1 MWEFQVDG
9 SPHGRVTSNDCE
21 RCGMVRACRERAGA
35 SRHRTWNPLKGRTMK
50 SPAPDKI
57 RNIALLAHGDAGKTT
72 LAEAMLFA
80 AGAVS
85 RMGSVDDGSA
95 VLDYTESERKRG
107 ITINLG
113 VGYCD
118 WRGAKVNILDCPG
131 YADFYGDVKA
141 GIRVADS
148 AVVLLAAPSGVEVGT
163 ELVWQFL
170 ESASM
175 PRMVCVNKMDKEHA
189 DYRKCL
195 EQISERLGGRPAPV
209 VVPIGAADGFRGV
222 VDLIEEKAY
231 IHESPGKFKTED
243 IPADMADE
251 VAELRTQLIEA
262 AAENDEALME
272 KFFSDET
279 LSAGEI
285 RKGLQAG
292 IAQASVVPVVATAA
306 ESAAGVQQL
315 LDLVVSVLPSAATV
329 TEAVGAK
336 PGSEDEVKIPAEAGA
351 PFSALVFKTV
361 AEQHVGELSLF
372 RVYSGSVS
380 SGNEVLNTREDE
392 TERMGTVYS
401 LVGHD
406 RKEMESVSVGD
417 IGAVV
422 KLKITSTGD
431 TLCAKSSPIV
441 LPTVAFPKAV
451 LSVAVHAKSKGD
463 EEKISQ
469 GLSKLQE
476 EDPTFTAAYDPVI
489 RQTIMSG
496 LGEQHLDVKVA
507 ELKSKFGIEVETE
520 KPRIPYRE
528 TLRGSAKA
536 EGKYKKQSGGRGQFG
551 VAWLRLEP
559 TTRGDGFEFVNEVV
573 GGAIPSKFIPAV
585 EKGVVERMNKGVIAG
600 YPVVDVRVAVYDG
613 KYHSVDSSEM
623 AFKMAGSI
631 GFRLAAADANP
642 VLLEPVYL
650 ISVSVP
656 DEYLGDVMSDVSSRR
671 GKIRET
677 GQEGRYQVVK
687 AVVPL
692 AELYKYSTH
701 LRSITQGRGFFEME
715 FSHYGEVP
723 GDVQAKVVAEST
735 VEADED

>member
-1 MWEFQVDG
+1 
-9 SPHGRVTSNDCE
+9 
-21 RCGMVRACRERAGA
+21 
-35 SRHRTWNPLKGRTMK
+35 MK
-50 SPAPDKI
+50 SPAPEKI

-72 LAEAMLFA
+72 LAEAMLFT
-80 AGAVS
+80 GGTVS

-95 VLDYTESERKRG
+95 TLDYTESERKRQ

-113 VGYCD
+113 VGYCN
-118 WRGAKVNILDCPG
+118 WKGAKVNILDCPG

-148 AVVLLAAPSGVEVGT
+148 AVVVLAAPSGVEVGT
-163 ELVWQFL
+163 ELVWQVI
-170 ESASM
+170 ETASM
-175 PRMVCVNKMDKEHA
+175 PRMICINKMDKEHA

-195 EQISERLGGRPAPV
+195 EQVSDHLGARPAPV
-209 VVPIGAADGFRGV
+209 IVPIGAAEGFRGV
-222 VDLIEEKAY
+222 IDLVEEKAY
-231 IHESPGKFKTED
+231 IHESPGKFKKED
-243 IPADMADE
+243 VPADMADE
-251 VAELRTQLIEA
+251 VAELRAQLVEA
-262 AAENDEALME
+262 AAESDEELME
-272 KFFSDET
+272 KFFGEEK
-279 LSAGEI
+279 LSPGEI
-285 RKGLQAG
+285 YKGLRAG
-292 IAQASVVPVVATAA
+292 VAQATIVPVVATAA
-306 ESAAGVQQL
+306 ESVVGVPQL
-315 LDLVVSVLPSAATV
+315 LDLIVSILPSAAVV
-329 TEAVGAK
+329 TEAVGTK
-336 PGSEDEVKIPAEAGA
+336 PGSEDEVRIPAQAGA

-380 SGNEVLNTREDE
+380 AGSDVVNTSQDE
-392 TERMGTVYS
+392 HERMGTVYA
-401 LVGHD
+401 LVGRD
-406 RKEMESVSVGD
+406 RQEMESVSVGD
-417 IGAVV
+417 IGSVV
-422 KLKITSTGD
+422 KLKVTSTGD

-441 LPTVAFPKAV
+441 LPTIEFPKAV
-451 LSVAVHAKSKGD
+451 LSVAVRAKSKGD
-463 EEKISQ
+463 EEKIST

-476 EDPTFTAAYDPVI
+476 EDPTFSAAYDPVI
-489 RQTIMSG
+489 KQTIMSG

-507 ELKSKFGIEVETE
+507 ELKSKFGVEVDME

-559 TTRGDGFEFVNEVV
+559 TERSAGFEFVNEIV

-613 KYHSVDSSEM
+613 KFHSVDSSEM

-642 VLLEPVYL
+642 ILLEPIYL
-650 ISVSVP
+650 ISVAVP

-677 GQEGRYQVVK
+677 GQQGRYQVVK
-687 AVVPL
+687 ALVPL
-692 AELYKYSTH
+692 SELYKYSTH
-701 LRSITQGRGFFEME
+701 LRSITQGRGYFEME
-715 FSHYGEVP
+715 FSHYEEVP

>member
-1 MWEFQVDG
+1 
-9 SPHGRVTSNDCE
+9 
-21 RCGMVRACRERAGA
+21 
-35 SRHRTWNPLKGRTMK
+35 MK
-50 SPAPDKI
+50 SPTPDKI

-80 AGAVS
+80 GGSIS
-85 RMGSVDDGSA
+85 RMGRVDDGSA
-95 VLDYTESERKRG
+95 ALDYTESERKRG

-113 VGYCD
+113 VGFCD
-118 WRGAKVNILDCPG
+118 WKGTKINILDCPG

-141 GIRVADS
+141 GLRVADS

-170 ESASM
+170 EAKSL
-175 PRMVCVNKMDKEHA
+175 PRMICVNKMDKEHA

-195 EQISERLGGRPAPV
+195 DQVSEHLGARPAPV
-209 VVPIGAADGFRGV
+209 IIPIGAADGFRGV
-222 VDLIEEKAY
+222 VDLIERKAY
-231 IHESPGKFKTED
+231 IVESPGKFKPGD
-243 IPADMADE
+243 VPAEMADE
-251 VAELRTQLIEA
+251 VAELRAQLVEA
-262 AAENDEALME
+262 AAENDEELME
-272 KFFSDET
+272 KFFGEET
-279 LSAGEI
+279 LTPDEI
-285 RKGLQAG
+285 RRGLKAG
-292 IAQASVVPVVATAA
+292 VAQATVVPVVATAA

-315 LDLVVSVLPSAATV
+315 LDFVVSVMPSAATV
-329 TEAVGAK
+329 PEAVGTK
-336 PGSEDEVKIPAEAGA
+336 PRSEDEVRIPAEIGA

-372 RVYSGSVS
+372 RVYSGTIA
-380 SGNEVLNTREDE
+380 SGTEVLNTSEDE
-392 TERMGTVYS
+392 TERMGTVYA
-401 LVGHD
+401 LVGRE
-406 RKEMESVSVGD
+406 RKEVESVSVGD

-422 KLKITSTGD
+422 KLKVTSTGD

-441 LPTVAFPKAV
+441 FPQIDFPKAV

-463 EEKISQ
+463 EDKIST

-476 EDPTFTAAYDPVI
+476 EDPTFTAGYDPVI
-489 RQTIMSG
+489 KQTIMSG

-528 TLRGSAKA
+528 TVRGSAKA

-559 TTRGDGFEFVNEVV
+559 AERGNGFEFLNEVV
-573 GGAIPSKFIPAV
+573 GGSIPSKFIPAV

-600 YPVVDVRVAVYDG
+600 YPMVDVRVAVYDG

-631 GFRLAAADANP
+631 GFRLAAADASP
-642 VLLEPVYL
+642 ILLEPVYL
-650 ISVSVP
+650 ISVGVP

-677 GQEGRYQVVK
+677 AQEGRFQVVK
-687 AVVPL
+687 ALVPL
-692 AELYKYSTH
+692 SELYKYSTH
-701 LRSITQGRGFFEME
+701 LRSITQGRGYFEME
-715 FSHYGEVP
+715 FSHYEEVP